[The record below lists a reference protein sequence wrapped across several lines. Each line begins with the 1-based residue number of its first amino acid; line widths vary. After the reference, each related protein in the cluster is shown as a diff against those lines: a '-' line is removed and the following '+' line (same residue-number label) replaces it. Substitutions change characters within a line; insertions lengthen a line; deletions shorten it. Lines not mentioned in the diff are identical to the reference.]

1 MRLILRDYFSIFEEY
16 ICMDLPDISY
26 FWNLKGFVP
35 NENQRAAILH
45 KEGPL
50 LLTAGPGSGKTRH
63 NVQ

>member
-1 MRLILRDYFSIFEEY
+1 
-16 ICMDLPDISY
+16 MDLPDISY

-63 NVQ
+63 DVQ

>member
-1 MRLILRDYFSIFEEY
+1 MCLILRDYFSIFEEY

-26 FWNLKGFVP
+26 FWKLKGFVP

-63 NVQ
+63 DVQ